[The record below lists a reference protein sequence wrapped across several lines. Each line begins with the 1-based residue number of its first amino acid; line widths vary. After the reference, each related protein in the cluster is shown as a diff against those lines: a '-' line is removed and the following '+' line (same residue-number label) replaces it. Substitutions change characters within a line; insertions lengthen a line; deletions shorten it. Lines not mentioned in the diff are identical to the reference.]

1 MDSKHIYEKGEEK
14 VPRGSGRRNCG
25 LVAAD
30 AAAKAAASRRTPRK
44 GFRSEAL
51 SYRDKPKRKTRQI
64 GDLAEMGRSVLRPY
78 EQTQEPV

>member
-1 MDSKHIYEKGEEK
+1 LLAGHA
-14 VPRGSGRRNCG
+14 
-25 LVAAD
+25 LV
-30 AAAKAAASRRTPRK
+30 KAAPRRRTPRK

-64 GDLAEMGRSVLRPY
+64 GDLAEMGRSMLRPY